1 MVTMVDLKR
10 DMLSEMSK
18 TSTIWFHLHM
28 ESNKQNKWKN
38 KQNQTDRYREQ
49 TGGCQREKGVG
60 VRQNGSRGSRD
71 TDFQLY
77 SK

>member
-1 MVTMVDLKR
+1 MKCQKQVPYDFTYMWNLI
-10 DMLSEMSK
+10 SK
-18 TSTIWFHLHM
+18 TNEKI
-28 ESNKQNKWKN
+28 

>member
-1 MVTMVDLKR
+1 MKCQKQVPYDFTYMWNLI
-10 DMLSEMSK
+10 SK
-18 TSTIWFHLHM
+18 TNEKIKHN
-28 ESNKQNKWKN
+28 E
-38 KQNQTDRYREQ
+38 TDRYREQ